1 MIAASRSGQRTMPRV
16 RDLLDRQVAGSFVGR
31 TEELGLLHDAL
42 ADDGPVVVYLHGI
55 AGIGKSRLLGAFCQ
69 SAREEGA
76 TVMWLDCRG
85 VEPTEAGLL
94 AELAL
99 ATGGPPGP
107 AEEIAARLGQVGA
120 KVIVALDTYELFRLM
135 DAWLRQVFLPKL
147 PDNVRFVLCGREAP
161 VTAWLSDPGW
171 HGLFRSIRLESLEQR
186 DAAELLSR
194 AGVPGEDAKYLDG
207 ICHGHPLALTLAAS
221 MRRTEVPTALRAA
234 MGQRVVEELS
244 SLFLSDITNPQ
255 TRHALEAA
263 SVVRRVT
270 LPILSALLPNAS
282 PQDAQ
287 ERIRTLPF
295 VQPERDGLHIHDAV
309 REAIAATLRADN
321 PQQYHAY
328 RRLAYRH
335 FMTELRGAP
344 ASDYWRYTADLL
356 YVLENPGVREA
367 FFPSGGVEYAVEPA
381 GSQDERAILDIIER
395 HENSVSAG
403 YLRRWWSGAPGAF
416 VVVRDRKGSVAG
428 FYFVFDHKGVRGRLC
443 REDPVTSEWM
453 DHLDR
458 QPIPRQQRALFLRRW
473 LSAEGGE
480 APSAVQAACWVDVKR
495 KYLELRPN
503 LRRVYLTLRD
513 LEPYAAAAQKLGFR
527 VLSEA
532 NVSAGGD
539 CYQSAMLDF
548 GPSSVDGWLAR
559 LVAAELGVEEDG
571 LLDRAAR
578 ELALDGRRVG
588 LTRLEFGVMEFL
600 YQRAGEAVP
609 RSSLLANVWEQSFE
623 GGGNV
628 VDVVIRALRKKL
640 GDRASLIETVH
651 GVGYRLRK

>member
-1 MIAASRSGQRTMPRV
+1 MPRV

-31 TEELGLLHDAL
+31 SEELGLLHEAL
-42 ADDGPVVVYLHGI
+42 ADDGPVVLYLHGI

-69 SAREEGA
+69 TAREEGA

-85 VEPTEAGLL
+85 IEPTEAGLL

-99 ATGGPPGP
+99 ATGGAPGS
-107 AEEIAARLGQVGA
+107 AEDIAARLGQVGA

-171 HGLFRSIRLESLEQR
+171 HGLFRSIRVESLEQR

-194 AGVPGEDAKYLDG
+194 AGVPVDDAKYLDG

-244 SLFLSDITNPQ
+244 SLFLADITNPQ

-270 LPILSALLPNAS
+270 LPILAALLPNTS

-287 ERIRTLPF
+287 ERIRALPF

-335 FMTELRGAP
+335 FMQELRGAP

-381 GSQDERAILDIIER
+381 GSRDERAILDIVEQ

-403 YLRRWWSGAPGAF
+403 HLRRWWSGAPETF
-416 VVVRDRKGSVAG
+416 VVARDREGSVAG
-428 FYFVFDHKGVRGRLC
+428 FYFAFDPKAVRARLC
-443 REDPVTSEWM
+443 REDPVTSAWM

-458 QPIPRQQRALFLRRW
+458 QPMPRQQRALFLRRW
-473 LSAEGGE
+473 LSADSGE

-495 KYLELRPN
+495 KYLELRPS

-513 LEPYAAAAQKLGFR
+513 LEPYAEAARKLGFR
-527 VLSEA
+527 VLSDA
-532 NVSAGGD
+532 SVPAGGD
-539 CYQSAMLDF
+539 CYHSAMLDF
-548 GPSSVDGWLAR
+548 GPSSVDGWLAG

-571 LLDRAAR
+571 VLDCAAR

-600 YQRAGEAVP
+600 HQRAGEAVP
-609 RSSLLANVWEQSFE
+609 RSSLLANVWEQSYE

-651 GVGYRLRK
+651 GVGYRFRKSL